1 MLLLLFF
8 FISGNSQWHEAAL
21 GMRAS
26 LCALPMGTPLW
37 LSLYLFHNRESGFIY
52 LPYPFTA
59 LSDLLEAVGD
69 AWLLC
74 LFLCGRSSRFYIW
87 LWFIEP
93 WDTKRFCSVFQHSEI
108 PMGVVDNTWHHVCVT
123 WKAHEKILTVYK
135 DGEKKYSTNR
145 FWSREQNEEIEG
157 KYCYPY

>member
-1 MLLLLFF
+1 MVCIFYIVRHRFCQKRSVLTIADFSCTHIRSGYA
-8 FISGNSQWHEAAL
+8 FISGNSQWREAAL

-26 LCALPMGTPLW
+26 LCALPMGTPLC

-74 LFLCGRSSRFYIW
+74 LFLCGRSSRFY
-87 LWFIEP
+87 F
-93 WDTKRFCSVFQHSEI
+93 
-108 PMGVVDNTWHHVCVT
+108 
-123 WKAHEKILTVYK
+123 
-135 DGEKKYSTNR
+135 
-145 FWSREQNEEIEG
+145 
-157 KYCYPY
+157 